1 VNSQNFKTVKT
12 FIRIG
17 LFIFFSIAHVQ
28 VRAWD
33 VDFSRRTKDLKT
45 LRLPASIVDQPQSQE
60 ASLMGLGP
68 VFESLDP
75 AQEIVILNTDSG
87 FVPSTLKLRRGQN
100 YQIHIVNVNDKEKN
114 TSFILDAF
122 SEHHATYFGQKK
134 SFTISPKQDG
144 IFSFVCPETAKQGR
158 LVIFSDDRK
167 PASQ

>member
-1 VNSQNFKTVKT
+1 M
-12 FIRIG
+12 
-17 LFIFFSIAHVQ
+17 AHVQ

-60 ASLMGLGP
+60 ASLVGLGP

-100 YQIHIVNVNDKEKN
+100 YQIHIVNVNEKEKKVVN
-114 TSFILDAF
+114 L
-122 SEHHATYFGQKK
+122 
-134 SFTISPKQDG
+134 
-144 IFSFVCPETAKQGR
+144 
-158 LVIFSDDRK
+158 
-167 PASQ
+167 